1 MPFRRSPK
9 LSYGPTVSCYVANVL
24 LPKKFRQRRRGAH
37 STAVGYDEAMR
48 SPKVGKQRSASGA
61 FSLSRALPR
70 LRLPASAVTPSGP
83 RPKPKLGKPG
93 PGGSV
98 KGGRNG

>member
-1 MPFRRSPK
+1 MGKFHLLRRS
-9 LSYGPTVSCYVANVL
+9 A
-24 LPKKFRQRRRGAH
+24 AH
-37 STAVGYDEAMR
+37 STAVSYDGAMK

-61 FSLSRALPR
+61 FSLSRALPK
-70 LRLPASAVTPSGP
+70 LSLPVSAPRHSAA
-83 RPKPKLGKPG
+83 RPKPVVGKPN

>member
-1 MPFRRSPK
+1 
-9 LSYGPTVSCYVANVL
+9 
-24 LPKKFRQRRRGAH
+24 
-37 STAVGYDEAMR
+37 MR

-61 FSLSRALPR
+61 FSLSRSL
-70 LRLPASAVTPSGP
+70 
-83 RPKPKLGKPG
+83 PKLGLPPSSASKLVARPRPVVGKPK